1 MRAVVKKNLMYRF
14 LKLGFSF
21 EALLSLYILSG
32 LIKSILGYYEIKQ
45 TIDLSLLSFIAL
57 IISFLI
63 EVVKNGL
70 KLKINKN
77 TIVLIGIWIVFYCW
91 ILISLLYT
99 PSTQYAYTKTLKFL
113 TNIVFILILVRGK
126 INLQLFI
133 RISLFISLAMMAWYI
148 PLRFLYLTGNS
159 PKGYWFTKEFM
170 GMYLYLSMPLG
181 LFIIT
186 ILTSNI
192 TISKSNSISL
202 FIIAAS
208 ILGIIL
214 MGARGPLLF
223 LIIIL
228 LLYSLKQQKINPT
241 ISIKNLFRTFFAI
254 LIFIIIITLFK
265 DQVIELFR
273 VAFQRLLLI
282 FKGIS
287 FSNNDFGESVNKRLL
302 LLDQAVNIIFS
313 SPSNSIFG
321 TGIGSFGL
329 LTIGEDIRHYPHN
342 FILEIWCE
350 LGLIGLSIFIVL
362 MTLIFRKIKLSKA
375 GLNIYPLLYL
385 LINFLKSSSLE
396 DMRLFFVFMAIYF
409 LDSNNYVKR

>member
-1 MRAVVKKNLMYRF
+1 MRVVVKKNLIHRF
-14 LKLGFSF
+14 LRIGFSF
-21 EALLSLYILSG
+21 EALLSLYVLSG
-32 LIKSILGYYEIKQ
+32 LLKSILEYYEIKQ
-45 TIDLSLLSFIAL
+45 FIDLSLLSFVAL
-57 IISFLI
+57 VVSFLI

-77 TIVLIGIWIVFYCW
+77 TIVLIGIWIAFYCW
-91 ILISLLYT
+91 ILISLFYT
-99 PSTQYAYTKTLKFL
+99 PSTQYAYTKTFKFL

-133 RISLFISLAMMAWYI
+133 RISLFISLVIMIWYI
-148 PLRFLYLTGNS
+148 PLRFLYLTDNS
-159 PKGYWFTKEFM
+159 PKGYWFTREFM
-170 GMYLYLSMPLG
+170 SMYLYLSMTLG

-228 LLYSLKQQKINPT
+228 LLYSLKQQKIYT
-241 ISIKNLFRTFFAI
+241 TVSIKNLFLSFFAI
-254 LIFIIIITLFK
+254 LILISFIVLFK
-265 DQVIELFR
+265 DQVNELLR
-273 VAFQRLLLI
+273 ASFQRMSLLFKGFSSNSHDFGVSVNERFLLL
-282 FKGIS
+282 K
-287 FSNNDFGESVNKRLL
+287 
-302 LLDQAVNIIFS
+302 QAVNIIFS
-313 SPSNSIFG
+313 SPLNTIFG

-329 LTIGEDIRHYPHN
+329 LTLGEDIKEYPHN

-350 LGLIGLSIFIVL
+350 LGLVGLSIFVL
-362 MTLIFRKIKLSKA
+362 LMVFIFRKIKLSKA
-375 GLNIYPLLYL
+375 GLNIYPILYL
-385 LINFLKSSSLE
+385 LINFLKSNSLE
-396 DMRLFFVFMAIYF
+396 DMRLLFVFMAIYF
-409 LDSNNYVKR
+409 LDSNNYLMK